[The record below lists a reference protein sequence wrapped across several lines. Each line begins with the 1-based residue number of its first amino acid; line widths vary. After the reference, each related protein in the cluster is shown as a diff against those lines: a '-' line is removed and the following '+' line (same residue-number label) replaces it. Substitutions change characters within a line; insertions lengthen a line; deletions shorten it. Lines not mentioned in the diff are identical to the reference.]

1 MLVPVTVHVPEERV
15 PDFYAQFGNF
25 MIAKAAETDLP
36 LRVDGRAIPWWVK
49 DENAQE
55 LANSLMRETS
65 FLGSRLL
72 QRMAQQ
78 VEGEEPARITA
89 QELTDLFAHPNG
101 SVSHTAGV
109 LGGVG
114 KAIRRAGLPVY
125 RLRSGGT
132 WHYIWDWDGDVYT
145 MQPEVAALLRAAAQ
159 RPDRD
164 R

>member
-1 MLVPVTVHVPEERV
+1 MLIPITVHIPEERV
-15 PDFYAQFGNF
+15 PDFYAQFGHF
-25 MIAKAAETDLP
+25 AIAKADTDLP
-36 LRVDGRAIPWWVK
+36 LRIEGRALPRWVN

-55 LANSLMRETS
+55 LADALMRETS

-72 QRMAQQ
+72 ERMTGQ
-78 VEGEEPARITA
+78 VEGEEPARISA
-89 QELTDLFAHPNG
+89 QELTSLFAHPNG

-125 RLRSGGT
+125 KLRSGGT

-145 MQPEVAALLRAAAQ
+145 MQPEVATLIRKAA
-159 RPDRD
+159 RRTDRD